1 MTLPERKLAIAPMMD
16 WTDRHCRSFMRIIS
30 KHILLYT
37 EMVTSGAIIH
47 GNRQKLLEFSEYEK
61 PLALQV
67 GGSHAEELAR
77 CAEFAEEAG
86 FDEINLNVGCPSD
99 RVQSGR
105 FGACLMA
112 EPGLVAECVSSM
124 LAHTR
129 LPVTVKTRLG
139 IDDHDSYEYLCAF
152 IRQVAASGCRTF
164 ILHARKAW
172 LQGLSPRENREIPPL
187 RYNTVYAV
195 KKDFPELEIIIN
207 GGFTTLEQ
215 VKAQYRFVDGVMIGR
230 AAYQNPYL
238 LAHVD
243 RDIFQDNSTVKSRD
257 QILHEFMEYAGQQ
270 LQQGEP
276 LKNMTRHIL
285 GLYQGQPGARAF
297 RRYISENVHS
307 DNAGIQVVLQAA
319 EKTRQIA
326 SEVAG

>member
-47 GNRQKLLEFSEYEK
+47 GDRQKLLEFSEYEK

-152 IRQVAASGCRTF
+152 IQQVAASGCRTF

-187 RYNTVYAV
+187 RYDTVYAV

-238 LAHVD
+238 LARVD
-243 RDIFQDNSTVKSRD
+243 RDIFHDNSIV
-257 QILHEFMEYAGQQ
+257 
-270 LQQGEP
+270 
-276 LKNMTRHIL
+276 
-285 GLYQGQPGARAF
+285 
-297 RRYISENVHS
+297 
-307 DNAGIQVVLQAA
+307 
-319 EKTRQIA
+319 
-326 SEVAG
+326 